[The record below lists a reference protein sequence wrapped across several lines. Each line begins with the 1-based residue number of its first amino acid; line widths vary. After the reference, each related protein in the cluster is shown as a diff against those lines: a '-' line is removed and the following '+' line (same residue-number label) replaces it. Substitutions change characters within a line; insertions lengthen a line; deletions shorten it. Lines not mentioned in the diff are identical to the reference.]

1 MTEMPMQFYREMDEE
16 FDFDAE
22 IIRQNHLEAQLLA
35 KKGVRVKMPPW
46 KGLMAS

>member
-1 MTEMPMQFYREMDEE
+1 MDEE

-22 IIRQNHLEAQLLA
+22 IIRHNHLQVEMLA
-35 KKGVRVKMPPW
+35 KKGVKVKMPLW

>member
-1 MTEMPMQFYREMDEE
+1 MNQMPMEFLQEIEGE

-35 KKGVRVKMPPW
+35 KKGVKVKMPAFR
-46 KGLMAS
+46 GLMAS